1 VFFSPGAEDHNVNAQ
16 IEVDRLAAAARGD
29 REQDPADESAERMT
43 NEAQSVIWFAVFAVF
58 CVAGAG
64 LFFGTVPAVLTAGVA
79 GLFAIAFVVVR
90 RVRKA
95 RGDV

>member
-29 REQDPADESAERMT
+29 REQDPADDSAERMT

-58 CVAGAG
+58 CVAAAW
-64 LFFGTVPAVLTAGVA
+64 LFFGTVPAVLTAGAA
-79 GLFAIAFVVVR
+79 GLFAIAFVVFR
-90 RVRKA
+90 RVRKVQ
-95 RGDV
+95 GDG